1 MWLLLFSIALPVA
14 VGLLSLKIQ
23 LWSDQSDDQ
32 PPHMG
37 F

>member
-1 MWLLLFSIALPVA
+1 MWLLLFSIALPIA
-14 VGLLSLKIQ
+14 VGLLGLKIR

>member
-1 MWLLLFSIALPVA
+1 MWLLLCSIALPIA
-14 VGLLSLKIQ
+14 VGLLSLKIR
-23 LWSDQSDDQ
+23 LRSDQSGDQ